1 MFSMD
6 DTSPKH
12 LISKIIQPVIQ
23 RNWEQLAKKTQQTK
37 PGRFERNQQT
47 MVLA

>member
-23 RNWEQLAKKTQQTK
+23 RNWEQTQQTK